1 MNLVAKF
8 LCTPLNKARGGQQG
22 DKEVGDWRLRE
33 QTSNRG
39 GTEEEQRRGAIK
51 QITGDEKAEEEQ
63 TDRNFRRQ
71 KEEKRDETNLFP
83 CPRLI

>member
-39 GTEEEQRRGAIK
+39 GTEEGGNKADHRG
-51 QITGDEKAEEEQ
+51 
-63 TDRNFRRQ
+63 
-71 KEEKRDETNLFP
+71 
-83 CPRLI
+83 